1 MKTKFIG
8 LLLAVAMLAAPLG
21 ILQSAR
27 AQGKDVYAS
36 VVTLDPVTEGGKS
49 VEYKLPTLINMEK
62 GGNFTYGGK
71 TYYIYPNDGGVYDK
85 DKNGSLVGRVTET
98 KYYDEPAVGLTV
110 DIVGFSH
117 NAYGGAGT
125 KWYYSTQLKLDG
137 VDKPV
142 NLTSAVVVKGKDG
155 SFTVKETTYYY
166 NKTGIVFSDSAHN
179 NKVGELVKAY
189 AVNPGDDFKVKV
201 TDSLTGEPV
210 NNATVKWGGATES
223 KQTNAFGEVWLT
235 VQNVSFFDD
244 PSYGYGDYGA
254 VKAAKEYGTNGTLKR
269 SAYGQSSSNM
279 VVLEFDLNNAGEFL
293 AWWSNFALTKEA
305 QSMYAA
311 AEILGDWGANLGT
324 EGVTVWSNIFGA
336 KGGSLAKFIK
346 GFPQFMV
353 DRGAAIEATKNMLA
367 TIWALF
373 TLLPAFVLA
382 TPQLLQTMPMR
393 MLQFWPV
400 LFINLD
406 KVLSGVSDMVIDL
419 GVFMTSLAP
428 SVLLLLPEIFN
439 RLPEIGPNAMSILLT
454 SFELFVQ
461 MIPALS
467 QYLPAAIAAI
477 PAFYIQMLMAL
488 FFNAPAIISTAMGES
503 YKTVTKLFRS
513 WPLFPAGIAAG
524 ILAVAPAM
532 MMLPS
537 MAPLR
542 LAGRT
547 LENTVGALST
557 WMQQLRAAPSQLLD
571 PILYA
576 CGTNPATLIGRYVAV
591 FAYCLWCSLC
601 MSPAIGIANFALSV
615 ALLPLSIL
623 AAILVSIPLWAMML
637 VLPLPMPVLLW
648 VEGVVKFTFSCIT
661 GFFGMVTCTPT
672 EWVSCTAF
680 FGALFELVC
689 AVVCT
694 VSCIPCF
701 IPCGGQLLWA
711 GWMALST
718 IAAFAVNVPST
729 IAIMVSEV
737 AKRCTQICTIP
748 GYAVGWCL
756 QGVLDILQVGCVKNL
771 LDMTKEISAR
781 IPEIMGIIEP
791 IVQQIVQVL
800 LKVFPALINQ
810 FMEGGSISV
819 EALAKI
825 CGGLVIDAVKPL

>member
-27 AQGKDVYAS
+27 ADTPRKTEL
-36 VVTLDPVTEGGKS
+36 VVTVDLPLYYTTASITQNVQYTNGTVILKAGDYS
-49 VEYKLPTLINMEK
+49 VH
-62 GGNFTYGGK
+62 
-71 TYYIYPNDGGVYDK
+71 VSSK
-85 DKNGSLVGRVTET
+85 DKTATVGDVELAIDGVNL
-98 KYYDEPAVGLTV
+98 KYN
-110 DIVGFSH
+110 DIVVGKFT
-117 NAYGGAGT
+117 AGRYEVKT
-125 KWYYSTQLKLDG
+125 EDEFDVQVTLKD
-137 VDKPV
+137 
-142 NLTSAVVVKGKDG
+142 
-155 SFTVKETTYYY
+155 
-166 NKTGIVFSDSAHN
+166 
-179 NKVGELVKAY
+179 
-189 AVNPGDDFKVKV
+189 
-201 TDSLTGEPV
+201 TGEPV
-210 NNATVKWGGATES
+210 NNATVSWAGKEVTTDSFGWVTLKAPFVES
-223 KQTNAFGEVWLT
+223 EKDKKKVE
-235 VQNVSFFDD
+235 
-244 PSYGYGDYGA
+244 
-254 VKAAKEYGTNGTLKR
+254 AAKVYQQESVQR
-269 SAYGQSSSNM
+269 SAYGASAYPIT
-279 VVLEFDLNNAGEFL
+279 VLPYDLTNSEDFL
-293 AWWSNFALTKEA
+293 AWWSHFALTEEA
-305 QSMYAA
+305 QAMYTA
-311 AEILGDWGANLGT
+311 AEILGDWGANLGKD
-324 EGVTVWSNIFGA
+324 GVTVWSNVFGA

-353 DRGAAIEATKNMLA
+353 DRGAAIEATKNMLD
-367 TIWALF
+367 TLWALF

-439 RLPEIGPNAMSILLT
+439 RLPEIGPNAMNIVLT

-503 YKTVTKLFRS
+503 FDTITKLFRS

-571 PILYA
+571 PILHA
-576 CGTNPATLIGRYVAV
+576 LGTNPATLAARYVLT
-591 FAYCLWCSLC
+591 FGYCGITSAALC
-601 MSPAIGIANFALSV
+601 IPISVAKFALFV

-623 AAILVSIPLWAMML
+623 AAILLSVPVWAMML
-637 VLPLPMPVLLW
+637 VLPLPVPLLLW
-648 VEGVVKFTFSCIT
+648 IDTGVKLAFSCII
-661 GFFGMVTCTPT
+661 GLFGIVSCTPT
-672 EWVSCTAF
+672 EWVSCVAF
-680 FGALFELVC
+680 LGALFELTCSIV
-689 AVVCT
+689 AF
-694 VSCIPCF
+694 PCL
-701 IPCGGQLLWA
+701 ICVPSQLLWA
-711 GWMALST
+711 GWMLLST
-718 IAAFAVNVPST
+718 IAAFVVEVPSV
-729 IAIMVSEV
+729 IGDMIGEV

-748 GYAVGWCL
+748 GYAVGWCF
-756 QGVLDILQVGCVKNL
+756 QGVLDILQVEFVKNM
-771 LDMTKEISAR
+771 LDMTKEISAA
-781 IPEIMGIIEP
+781 IPEIMAYIGP
-791 IVQQIVQVL
+791 IVEQIIQL
-800 LKVFPALINQ
+800 LVKMLPTLINQ
-810 FMEGGSISV
+810 FLQAGGISGKAMA
-819 EALAKI
+819 EI

>member
-1 MKTKFIG
+1 MKTRN
-8 LLLAVAMLAAPLG
+8 LLTIALAIVMLAAPLG
-21 ILQSAR
+21 IIQSAR
-27 AQGKDVYAS
+27 AQGRDVYAS
-36 VVTLDPVTEGGKS
+36 EVTFDPVLADSKP
-49 VEYKLPTLINMEK
+49 VEYKLPSLISMEK
-62 GGNFTYGGK
+62 GGNFTYK
-71 TYYIYPNDGGVYDK
+71 NETYTIKPNDGAVYGKGDK
-85 DKNGSLVGRVTET
+85 AVGRVTET
-98 KYYDEPAVGLTV
+98 KYYTEPAETEELVVDLYIYDSVAGKSYNGKEIVYAFRVQFNAKAPYVGEQKYIDEPFKVDPEGLPLADT
-110 DIVGFSH
+110 
-117 NAYGGAGT
+117 T
-125 KWYYSTQLKLDG
+125 
-137 VDKPV
+137 
-142 NLTSAVVVKGKDG
+142 
-155 SFTVKETTYYY
+155 FTVEGEEYSVKKGNTTVYGA
-166 NKTGIVFSDSAHN
+166 NDTVVGKL
-179 NKVGELVKAY
+179 KVGYRARSGDLVDP
-189 AVNPGDDFKVKV
+189 AVTLK
-201 TDSLTGEPV
+201 STGESV
-210 NNATVKWGGATES
+210 DGAQVRWVGDP
-223 KQTNAFGEVWLT
+223 QTTNSFGECEFEAPFVE
-235 VQNVSFFDD
+235 
-244 PSYGYGDYGA
+244 SYKYYGPVEA
-254 VKAAKEYGTNGTLKR
+254 SKEYGSNETVKR
-269 SAYGQSSSNM
+269 SVYGSSKFGIYVVPYDLSNP
-279 VVLEFDLNNAGEFL
+279 EEFL
-293 AWWSNFALTKEA
+293 AWWSHFALTEEA
-305 QSMYAA
+305 QAMYTA
-311 AEILGDWGANLGT
+311 AEVLGEWGANLSDD
-324 EGVTVWSNIFGA
+324 VTVWNNIFGA

-353 DRGAAIEATKNMLA
+353 DRGAAIEATKNMLD

-406 KVLSGVSDMVIDL
+406 KVLNGVSDMVIDL

-439 RLPEIGPNAMSILLT
+439 RLPEIGPNAMNIVLT

-488 FFNAPAIISTAMGES
+488 FFNAPAIISTAMSES
-503 YKTVTKLFRS
+503 FDTITKLFRS

-576 CGTNPATLIGRYVAV
+576 FGTNPATLVVRYLMV
-591 FAYCLWCSLC
+591 FGYCGITSAMLC
-601 MSPAIGIANFALSV
+601 LPITIAKFALSV

-623 AAILVSIPLWAMML
+623 AAILLSVPAWAMML
-637 VLPLPMPVLLW
+637 VLPVPVPVLLW
-648 VEGVVKFTFSCIT
+648 IDTGVKLTVSCIT
-661 GFFGMVTCTPT
+661 GLFGIVSCTPT

-680 FGALFELVC
+680 LGALFELTCSIV
-689 AVVCT
+689 AF
-694 VSCIPCF
+694 PCLCLV
-701 IPCGGQLLWA
+701 PSQLLWA

-718 IAAFAVNVPST
+718 IAAFVVEVPS
-729 IAIMVSEV
+729 AIGDMISEV

-748 GYAVGWCL
+748 GYAVGWCF
-756 QGVLDILQVGCVKNL
+756 QGVLDILQLGCVKSV
-771 LDMTKEISAR
+771 LDMTKEISAE
-781 IPEIMGIIEP
+781 IPEIMKYIGP
-791 IVQQIVQVL
+791 IVEQIVQVL
-800 LKVFPALINQ
+800 VKMFPELINQ
-810 FMEGGSISV
+810 FLQAGGISG
-819 EALAKI
+819 EAMAKI
-825 CGGLVIDAVKPL
+825 CGGLVIEAVKPL